1 MSGALEVSL
10 RIGAA
15 LSSTYK
21 NVFSSAEE
29 SSVQLG
35 AAYEKT
41 DRKLQNA
48 NAAIAFKKKLAGLK
62 KQQNATKGSSSKLA
76 VEIGRVEREYA
87 SAKREAKA
95 YGRAVGDVT
104 RKQKTLQ
111 KQSSQLSKTLGDTS
125 ARQRNQNTR
134 QDLHSKALPILGAA
148 YAGSRVIGNAI
159 DIEQQ
164 EIRLQT
170 VINADDGDA
179 AAAVLRAREHAR
191 TFAQNTLA
199 SESAILSIEYS
210 LNSAGLS
217 EEAARLGTEIVSKV
231 ATVTQGLP
239 EQVGEIIGTTF
250 NNMGASIQGS
260 GIEEKLARIGDVLTK
275 TQLKY
280 QIRDFGQLGESM
292 KMAASQANISKISLV
307 DTAVALGLLNSAGLQ
322 GSQGGTAF
330 SATLRQMKKAS
341 DELGFSIIRG
351 ADGQMDLVATLAEVE
366 QALSIYD
373 DIDERG
379 QVIQDLFGDEGKRGL
394 VAMVEGLGKL
404 KEGIVEVGGAT
415 GVVDEKYK
423 LFLDST
429 GGQWTMAK
437 QNLSTIGTTLVGSLL
452 PALNSVLV
460 PVVAI
465 AGWLGESIAQ
475 YPVLGMVIGGAT
487 LAIVGFTAAAFVAK
501 YTATLFSDGW
511 MLARKTLGFFTITS
525 MRANAVLA
533 AQKVAMV
540 GSAIA
545 AGAMATKTGLVTA
558 AQWLWNAALTA
569 NPIGLV
575 IAGVAALAGAAYL
588 IYDNWEPILEWLKD
602 KFGWIG
608 DTIGWVG
615 DQWNNLF
622 GDEKTAK
629 VNVVGSALDASAL
642 VSTPKRGPAQQSAN
656 GQDEPVIGASI
667 TPIGGGRGRNNR
679 GQKSAAPIALA
690 AALSASSLAA
700 QPMPATTQHNDNS
713 AHSYQMTIQQAPGEN
728 SEELARRIR
737 EEIEQARQQDQRG
750 ALHDG

>member
-1 MSGALEVSL
+1 MSNALQVSL

-21 NVFSSAEE
+21 NVFSSAEK
-29 SSVQLG
+29 SSTQLG

-41 DRKLQNA
+41 DRKLQNS
-48 NAAIAFKKKLAGLK
+48 NAAIALKNKLAALK
-62 KQQNATKGSSSKLA
+62 EQQKATKGSSSKLA
-76 VEIGRVEREYA
+76 TEINRVERKYT
-87 SAKREAKA
+87 SAKREAVA
-95 YGRAVGDVT
+95 YSSAVGDVT
-104 RKQKTLQ
+104 RQQQRLQ
-111 KQSSQLSKTLGDTS
+111 QQSSKLSKSLGDT
-125 ARQRNQNTR
+125 ATRQRNQTTR
-134 QDLHSKALPILGAA
+134 QDLHSKALPVLGAA

-170 VINADDGDA
+170 VINSDDGDA

-191 TFAQNTLA
+191 VFAQNTLA
-199 SESAILSIEYS
+199 SESDILSIEYS

-250 NNMGASIQGS
+250 NNMGASIEGS
-260 GIEEKLARIGDVLTK
+260 GIEEKLTRIGDVLTK

-341 DELGFSIIRG
+341 DELGFSIVRG
-351 ADGQMDLVATLAEVE
+351 ADGQMDLVATLEEVE

-394 VAMVEGLGKL
+394 VALVEGLDKL
-404 KEGIVEVGGAT
+404 KVGVKEVGGAT
-415 GVVDEKYK
+415 GIVSDKYQ

-437 QNLSTIGTTLVGSLL
+437 QNLSAIGTTLVGSLL

-460 PVVAI
+460 PVVAL
-465 AGWLGESIAQ
+465 AGWVGESIAL
-475 YPVLGMVIGGAT
+475 YPELGMVIGGAT
-487 LAIVGFTAAAFVAK
+487 LAIIGFTTAAFVAK

-511 MLARKTLGFFTITS
+511 LLAKKTLGFFTLTS
-525 MRANAVLA
+525 MRANAVLV
-533 AQKVAMV
+533 AQKALMI

-575 IAGVAALAGAAYL
+575 IAGVAALAAAAYL
-588 IYDNWEPILEWLKD
+588 IYDNWEPILDWLKD
-602 KFGWIG
+602 KFGWMG
-608 DTIGWVG
+608 DAIGWVG

-629 VNVVGSALDASAL
+629 VNVVGSALDASAS
-642 VSTPKRGPAQQSAN
+642 VPTSIRGPARQSTN

-667 TPIGGGRGRNNR
+667 SEARDRNKRGP
-679 GQKSAAPIALA
+679 KSSIAPIALA
-690 AALSASSLAA
+690 AALSASPLAA
-700 QPMPATTQHNDNS
+700 QPEPAAAQHNDNS
-713 AHSYQMTIQQAPGEN
+713 THSYQLTIQQAPGEN
-728 SEELARRIR
+728 PEELSRRVM
-737 EEIEQARQQDQRG
+737 EEIEQMRQQERRG